1 MVRGRT
7 KVHDAIAK
15 PILAQQYQGLDRGNS
30 QPSRP
35 DVHRKSLRQEIIKRS
50 SNIQLL
56 IFFAHMARR
65 DARPTNDSEFTLFSA
80 LAGDRKSTR
89 LNSSHTVISYA
100 GFCVKKKKTK

>member
-1 MVRGRT
+1 MSSMQSQQQT
-7 KVHDAIAK
+7 KDDAIAE

-56 IFFAHMARR
+56 IFFVAYTARC
-65 DARPTNDSEFTLFSA
+65 DARAVESVAEGTSAYDPNDSSFVDERLTL
-80 LAGDRKSTR
+80 
-89 LNSSHTVISYA
+89 VE
-100 GFCVKKKKTK
+100 

>member
-1 MVRGRT
+1 ECRRNKPQATAHQRRRNHLVRGRA
-7 KVHDAIAK
+7 KVHDAIAE

-56 IFFAHMARR
+56 ILFVAYTAS
-65 DARPTNDSEFTLFSA
+65 DAPAVESVAQGTSRA
-80 LAGDRKSTR
+80 DR
-89 LNSSHTVISYA
+89 N
-100 GFCVKKKKTK
+100 

>member
-15 PILAQQYQGLDRGNS
+15 PILAQQYQGLDRGNR
-30 QPSRP
+30 QPGRP

-56 IFFAHMARR
+56 ILFIVYKARY
-65 DARPTNDSEFTLFSA
+65 DARAVESVAEGTSAYDPNYCSFADEHLTLVE
-80 LAGDRKSTR
+80 G
-89 LNSSHTVISYA
+89 
-100 GFCVKKKKTK
+100 C